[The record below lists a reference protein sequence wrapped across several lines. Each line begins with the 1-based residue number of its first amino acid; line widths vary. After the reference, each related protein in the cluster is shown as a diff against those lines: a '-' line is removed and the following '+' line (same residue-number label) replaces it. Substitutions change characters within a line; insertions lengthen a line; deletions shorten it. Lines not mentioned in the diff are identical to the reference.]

1 MKFNELLVVCEKLSI
16 SRKFIEIW
24 VPESKFVEAQT
35 NGESLSI
42 TRIDSPHFGF
52 GFGPNPKIDQR
63 WTSFALT
70 RSTPKALTQEFK
82 LAGQW
87 DAYGIKTKEFEVS
100 YEVMT
105 DFGIINSLIEKHA
118 PELSIRAEDD
128 EVLAWVAIDQSAVGA
143 ICKWESGGHVLSAI
157 VVAEQMRG
165 QGLGKQVT
173 KALVTEA
180 FKRGIDYVAL
190 GVMAKNEAAIATY
203 KSVGFEE
210 LGKFNTFKVN

>member
-42 TRIDSPHFGF
+42 TRIDSPYFGF

-70 RSTPKALTQEFK
+70 RSTPKALTQEFQ

-87 DAYGIKTKEFEVS
+87 DAYGIKTKEFEVP

-105 DFGIINSLIEKHA
+105 DFGIINSLI
-118 PELSIRAEDD
+118 
-128 EVLAWVAIDQSAVGA
+128 
-143 ICKWESGGHVLSAI
+143 
-157 VVAEQMRG
+157 
-165 QGLGKQVT
+165 
-173 KALVTEA
+173 
-180 FKRGIDYVAL
+180 
-190 GVMAKNEAAIATY
+190 
-203 KSVGFEE
+203 
-210 LGKFNTFKVN
+210 